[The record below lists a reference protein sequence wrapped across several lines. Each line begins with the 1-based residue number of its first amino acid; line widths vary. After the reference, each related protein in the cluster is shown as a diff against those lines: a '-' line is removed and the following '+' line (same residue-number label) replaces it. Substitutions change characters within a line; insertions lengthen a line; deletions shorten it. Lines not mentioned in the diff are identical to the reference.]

1 MKTCL
6 RRLNGQIRRSFLPIC
21 VAVVG
26 VYVVVAVLGGGTVV
40 AQTADQRMRL
50 LEQTVRD
57 LLERDAQKEKLIN
70 SLRSDIK
77 ALKEGNRGS
86 VGGVATA
93 PASPQ
98 PTAPASKRPV
108 PKQEHKHASGHGHDH
123 GHQHGEAADGGN
135 PDLYAVDVAGGTL
148 RLRGIGVNTA
158 FASGYSSQKKATT
171 GLLQGGDHDPQQNGF
186 DLQSV
191 DFGFLGA
198 FDPYFDAEVH
208 FALNIDTEGETKLEL
223 EEAFMRTQDGVLPG
237 GLELEV
243 GQFFTEFGAYN
254 PAHFHDHAFIDQPVV
269 VGRMFGADG
278 LRGQGVRVGWKVPVP
293 WRSKLHV
300 GAQNAT
306 GETQS
311 SFLANDEVFEERPVG
326 GRAFRDREVDSIN
339 ELTYLARV
347 ENRFQAGKDTA
358 VTVGASGLIGPNA
371 TGSDADTYIAGVDV
385 KAHHDLPG
393 GRFVEFQGEFM
404 YRHYEAAG
412 QADEGFA
419 ADDLEDY
426 GIYAFARYGFMPR
439 WSAGLRGEFATG
451 NGASVGDFAGRSQDP
466 FRSDRVRIS
475 PLLAWQFAPTGN
487 VRLQYNY
494 DNADFLT
501 DDDAHSIWLGFQ
513 WAFGAGEA
521 VHVSGGGG
529 HDHHDH

>member
-6 RRLNGQIRRSFLPIC
+6 KRLNGQFQRALRPIC
-21 VAVVG
+21 IGMVG
-26 VYVVVAVLGGGTVV
+26 VYMVLAVFGGGTAI
-40 AQTADQRMRL
+40 AQTADQRIRL

-70 SLRSDIK
+70 NLRGDIK
-77 ALKEGNRGS
+77 ALKAGNRGS
-86 VGGVATA
+86 AGGVATA
-93 PASPQ
+93 PAAPQ
-98 PTAPASKRPV
+98 PTAPASQRSA
-108 PKQEHKHASGHGHDH
+108 PKQEHKHASGHDH
-123 GHQHGEAADGGN
+123 GHEKTSDGGN

-158 FASGYSSQKKATT
+158 FASGYSSQKKATI

-254 PAHFHDHAFIDQPVV
+254 PLHFHDHAFIDQPVI

-326 GRAFRDREVDSIN
+326 GRAFRDREVDSID
-339 ELTYLARV
+339 ELTYLARLA
-347 ENRFQAGKDTA
+347 NRFQAGEDTSI
-358 VTVGASGLIGPNA
+358 TVGASGLIGPNA
-371 TGSDADTYIAGVDV
+371 TGSDANTYIAGVDV

-412 QADEGFA
+412 QSDEGFA
-419 ADDLEDY
+419 AADLEDY

-439 WSAGLRGEFATG
+439 WSAGLRGEYATG

-521 VHVSGGGG
+521 VHVSGGG

>member
-6 RRLNGQIRRSFLPIC
+6 RYCSRQVKTSLRLIYSAIWG
-21 VAVVG
+21 G
-26 VYVVVAVLGGGTVV
+26 VVVFAVLGSGPVL
-40 AQTADQRMRL
+40 AQTADERIRL

-57 LLERDAQKEKLIN
+57 LLERDAQKEKTIEK
-70 SLRSDIK
+70 LRGEVG
-77 ALKEGNRGS
+77 ALKRGNRGP
-86 VGGVATA
+86 VGTEETGHAGVAKA
-93 PASPQ
+93 PAPGGS
-98 PTAPASKRPV
+98 TT
-108 PKQEHKHASGHGHDH
+108 KHVNQRGHGHDH
-123 GHQHGEAADGGN
+123 AHDHGKGDATDDGI

-148 RLRGIGVNTA
+148 RLRGTGVNTA
-158 FASGYSSQKKATT
+158 FAAGYSSEKKATI

-208 FALNIDTEGETKLEL
+208 VALNIDTEGETKLEL
-223 EEAFMRTQDGVLPG
+223 EEAFMVTQDGVLPG
-237 GLELEV
+237 GLELEL

-254 PAHFHDHAFIDQPVV
+254 PVHLHDQAFIDQPVI
-269 VGRMFGADG
+269 VGRLFGADG
-278 LRGQGVRVGWKVPVP
+278 LRGQGARVGWKVPVP

-306 GETQS
+306 GETQA
-311 SFLANDEVFEERPVG
+311 SFLANDEVFEERAVG

-339 ELTYLARV
+339 ELTYLARLA
-347 ENRFQAGKDTA
+347 NRFQAGEDTA

-371 TGSDADTYIAGVDV
+371 TGSDANTYIAGIDV
-385 KAHHDLPG
+385 KAHHNLHD

-412 QADEGFA
+412 QSDEGFA
-419 ADDLEDY
+419 AADLEDY
-426 GIYAFARYGFMPR
+426 GIYAFARYGFQPR
-439 WSAGLRGEFATG
+439 WSVGLRGEYATG
-451 NGASVGDFAGRSQDP
+451 DGASVGEFAGRSQDP
-466 FRSDRVRIS
+466 FRSDRIRIS

-501 DDDAHSIWLGFQ
+501 DDDAHSVWLGFQ